1 MIQDRIF
8 NYHDIGRVIPQDF
21 GIQINSKNID
31 MYQIE
36 QKKKRREYMLANQ
49 EDIQEL
55 SRKVDSEKKKIKE
68 FDCDEA
74 DTRKS

>member
-1 MIQDRIF
+1 MNHLQRK
-8 NYHDIGRVIPQDF
+8 RVQ
-21 GIQINSKNID
+21 
-31 MYQIE
+31 
-36 QKKKRREYMLANQ
+36 YMLANQ

-68 FDCDEA
+68 FDCDEV